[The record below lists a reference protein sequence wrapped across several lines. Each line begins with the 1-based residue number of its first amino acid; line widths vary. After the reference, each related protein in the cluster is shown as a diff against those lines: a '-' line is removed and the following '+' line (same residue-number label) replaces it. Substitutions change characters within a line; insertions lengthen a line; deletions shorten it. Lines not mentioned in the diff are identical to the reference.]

1 MSLGQGANL
10 CTAIFQV
17 VLDGQIPSIAEE
29 VGLHSTPLE
38 WRDRHLNFG
47 NGTLTKMSHVN
58 KRLGPGFF
66 PFIGMAEAMGGAH
79 EGSKIVQMQCSI
91 SLYLCTMTTSNCFF
105 RAQKCAQLCT
115 QLTPIAY

>member
-29 VGLHSTPLE
+29 VGVHSTPLE
-38 WRDRHLNFG
+38 WRDGHLNFG

-66 PFIGMAEAMGGAH
+66 PPSLEWPKPWGERMKVPR
-79 EGSKIVQMQCSI
+79 SYRCSVVSVYI
-91 SLYLCTMTTSNCFF
+91 YLCNMTTSNWFF
-105 RAQKCAQLCT
+105 SVLKSVRNCAQN
-115 QLTPIAY
+115 